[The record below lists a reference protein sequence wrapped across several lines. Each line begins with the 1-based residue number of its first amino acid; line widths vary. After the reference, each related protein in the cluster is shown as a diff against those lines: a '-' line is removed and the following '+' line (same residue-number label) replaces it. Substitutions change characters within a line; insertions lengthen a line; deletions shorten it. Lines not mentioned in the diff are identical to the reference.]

1 MNELYGENRLITVM
15 KYAVDK
21 SPRDVVDIVRN
32 DIDEFVNGAAQF
44 DDITMLE
51 MSFQGR

>member
-1 MNELYGENRLITVM
+1 M

-44 DDITMLE
+44 DDITMIILAVKDTKK
-51 MSFQGR
+51 Q